1 MTRTYRTGA
10 GLRLASLA
18 VAAALV
24 LAACSGAAATATP
37 TAAPTA
43 VPAASAAASPAAAV
57 QVAVAQDPKLGAHLT
72 GADGRS
78 LYLLTADSM
87 NATTCTGACA
97 TAWPPFEVGSS
108 GDVTAGSGVTGT
120 LATIT
125 RADDGKSQVTYN
137 GIPLYYFGK
146 DAKAGDING
155 QGFKGIWFLVAP
167 ASTAQGGPITGGVGQ
182 GAAPAPSAAPSPS
195 AAGGYGYSLGSGT
208 DSATAGGSTAGTVQ
222 IANFAF
228 TPSSLTVKVGTTV
241 TWTNTDS
248 VSHTVTADDGS
259 FTSGKIATG
268 STFKETFA
276 KAGTYAY
283 HCAIHSSM
291 TGTITVTA

>member
-1 MTRTYRTGA
+1 MTGSDRTSAR
-10 GLRLASLA
+10 LRAASLL
-18 VAAALV
+18 AATAFLF
-24 LAACSGAAATATP
+24 AACSGAAATAAP
-37 TAAPTA
+37 TAA
-43 VPAASAAASPAAAV
+43 PAASAAAPAAV
-57 QVAVAQDPKLGAHLT
+57 LQVKVAQDPKLGAYLT

-87 NATTCTGACA
+87 NTTTCTGPCA

-108 GDVTAGSGVTGT
+108 GDLTAGAGVTGT
-120 LATIT
+120 LATIA

-137 GIPLYYFGK
+137 GIPLYYFAK

-155 QGFKGIWFLVAP
+155 QGVKGVWFLVAP
-167 ASTAQGGPITGGVGQ
+167 ASTAQGGPIMGGVGQ
-182 GAAPAPSAAPSPS
+182 GAAAAPSAAPSQS
-195 AAGGYGYSLGSGT
+195 AAGGYGYSRGPAASP
-208 DSATAGGSTAGTVQ
+208 SAAAGGSTASAVQ

-228 TPSSLTVKVGTTV
+228 APPSLTVKVGATV

-259 FTSGKIATG
+259 FASGKITTG

-291 TGTITVTA
+291 IGTIIVTP